1 MTTTKN
7 WYAVYTR
14 PKCEKKVADLLTRKK
29 IEAYCPVTTVTKQWS
44 DRKKSVQEPLFNSY
58 VFVNIDY
65 KEQIPIKQTLGIINF
80 VYWLGQPAVIKEE
93 EIETIKEFLH
103 QYENV
108 KLEKAVVNCNDR
120 VRITSGPLK
129 YMEGDV
135 LEVRNKTVKVYLP
148 SLGYQLVAEI
158 EKSNIEI
165 LPERNAQMRLIS

>member
-1 MTTTKN
+1 MTTMKN

-29 IEAYCPVTTVTKQWS
+29 IEAYCPVTTVIKHWS

-58 VFVNIDY
+58 VFVRMDTG
-65 KEQIPIKQTLGIINF
+65 EQIPIKQTSGIINL
-80 VYWLGQPAVIKEE
+80 VYWLGQPAVINEE
-93 EIETIKEFLH
+93 EIETIKEFLQ

-108 KLEKAVVNCNDR
+108 KLEKASVNCNDR
-120 VRITSGPLK
+120 VRITSGPLRH
-129 YMEGDV
+129 MEGDV
-135 LEVRNKTVKVYLP
+135 LEVRHKTIKVYLP

-165 LPERNAQMRLIS
+165 LPERTHQARLIS